1 MTMFRKTLF
10 IAAALTFSAFGFQ
23 AGNIYNCAMA
33 STAQKTTKETRNVDN
48 FNAVAVIGNYDIV
61 YTQGKT
67 HKVEVEAPSN
77 IMDKITTEVKKGTLT
92 ISTKKIAGV
101 RVITNTNI
109 GNDVTVYVTSP
120 TITEAVLMG
129 SGDFVSSTA
138 ITADKLRI
146 ALLGSGDMS
155 FSSISCNTLNASING
170 SGDISLKKV
179 QATQAAKIALNGSG
193 DFNIDN
199 VSTANA
205 NVALNGSGDLNIIS
219 LDSPTTNMALNGSGD
234 MKATT
239 IKTKNANASMHGNGD
254 ISLHFSQCESL
265 NSTVIGNGNMM
276 LSGTTD
282 IYRKSESTKG
292 SINDSKLHY
301 KQLVNAKSNA
311 YTISSPISPGAI
323 EAQP

>member
-1 MTMFRKTLF
+1 MFRKTLF
-10 IAAALTFSAFGFQ
+10 IAAALTFSVLGFQ
-23 AGNIYNCAMA
+23 AGNIYNCALA
-33 STAQKTTKETRNVDN
+33 STAQKTTKETRNVGD
-48 FNAVAVIGNYDIV
+48 FNAVTVIGNYNIV

-77 IMDKITTEVKKGTLT
+77 IMDKITTEVKKGSLT

-101 RVITNTNI
+101 RVITNTNR

-129 SGDFVSSTA
+129 SGDFVSNTA

-146 ALLGSGDMS
+146 ALLGSGDMN
-155 FSSISCNTLNASING
+155 FSNINCNTLDANING
-170 SGDISLKKV
+170 SGDISLKNV
-179 QATQAAKIALNGSG
+179 QATKAANLALNGSG
-193 DFNIDN
+193 DFNIGN
-199 VSTANA
+199 VATANA
-205 NVALNGSGDLNIIS
+205 NVALNGSGDLNITT
-219 LDSPTTNMALNGSGD
+219 LDSPTTNMALNGNGD

-239 IKTKNANASMHGNGD
+239 IKTKNANTSMHGNGD
-254 ISLHFSQCESL
+254 ISLHFAQCESL
-265 NSTVIGNGNMM
+265 NCTVIGNGDMV

-301 KQLVNAKSNA
+301 KQLVNAKSNV
-311 YTISSPISPGAI
+311 YTTSSPKSPGAI